1 MLRSSFITMRQQLL
15 DAFVSSLTNQP
26 LTNDYEELERS
37 VRLFVLQSLVDK
49 GCFDDDDY
57 HRLVQR
63 LQLPDFD
70 RWAFAVKSQFALD
83 LVMPY
88 LKVELSQREI
98 ANLRRIVAFSS
109 VVCDYLGAHLTENQ
123 LTNLRTSVKFLECV
137 TDKRSLSEFSVSD
150 LQALLKK

>member
-1 MLRSSFITMRQQLL
+1 MRQQLL
-15 DAFVSSLTNQP
+15 DAFVSFMTNRP
-26 LTNDYEELERS
+26 TSTDYEELERS

-57 HRLVQR
+57 HRLVQQ

-70 RWAFAVKSQFALD
+70 RWAFAVKERFALN

-88 LKVELSQREI
+88 LTVQLSQREI

-109 VVCDYLGAHLTENQ
+109 VVCDYLGVCLTENQ
-123 LTNLRTSVKFLECV
+123 LNNLRTLVKFVECV
-137 TDKRSLSEFSVSD
+137 TDKRSLSELSVSD
-150 LQALLKK
+150 LQALLEE

>member
-1 MLRSSFITMRQQLL
+1 MRQQFL

-26 LTNDYEELERS
+26 ATNDYQELERG
-37 VRLFVLQSLVDK
+37 VRLFVLQALVDK

-57 HRLVQR
+57 HRLVQQ

-70 RWAFAVKSQFALD
+70 RWAFAVKSRFALD

-109 VVCDYLGAHLTENQ
+109 VICDYLGAHLTENQ
-123 LTNLRTSVKFLECV
+123 LNNLRALVKFVECV
-137 TDKRSLSEFSVSD
+137 TSKRSLSELSVSD
-150 LQALLKK
+150 LQALLEE

>member
-1 MLRSSFITMRQQLL
+1 MRQQLI
-15 DAFVSSLTNQP
+15 DALVSSLTNQP
-26 LTNDYEELERS
+26 ASTDYEELERN
-37 VRLFVLQSLVDK
+37 VCLFVLQALVDK

-57 HRLVQR
+57 YRLVQH

-70 RWAFAVKSQFALD
+70 RWAFAVKSRFALD

-109 VVCDYLGAHLTENQ
+109 VVCDYLGVCLTENQ
-123 LTNLRTSVKFLECV
+123 LNNLRTSVKFVECV
-137 TDKRSLSEFSVSD
+137 TGKRSLSELSVSD
-150 LQALLKK
+150 LHVLLEE

>member
-15 DAFVSSLTNQP
+15 DAFVSFLTNQP
-26 LTNDYEELERS
+26 ATNDYQELERG
-37 VRLFVLQSLVDK
+37 VRLFVLQALVDK

-57 HRLVQR
+57 HRLVQ
-63 LQLPDFD
+63 QFQMPDFD
-70 RWAFAVKSQFALD
+70 RWAFAVKERFALG
-83 LVMPY
+83 LIMPY

-137 TDKRSLSEFSVSD
+137 TGKRSLSELSVSD
-150 LQALLKK
+150 LQALLEE

>member
-1 MLRSSFITMRQQLL
+1 MLRSSFITMRQQFL

-26 LTNDYEELERS
+26 ATNDYQELERG
-37 VRLFVLQSLVDK
+37 VRLFVLQALVDK

-57 HRLVQR
+57 HRLVQQ

-70 RWAFAVKSQFALD
+70 RWAFAVKSRFALD

-109 VVCDYLGAHLTENQ
+109 VICDYLGAHLTENQ
-123 LTNLRTSVKFLECV
+123 LNNLRALVKFVECV
-137 TDKRSLSEFSVSD
+137 TRKRSLSELSVSD
-150 LQALLKK
+150 LQALLEE

>member
-1 MLRSSFITMRQQLL
+1 MRQQFL

-26 LTNDYEELERS
+26 ATNDYQELERG
-37 VRLFVLQSLVDK
+37 VRLFVLQALVDK

-57 HRLVQR
+57 HRLVQQ

-70 RWAFAVKSQFALD
+70 RWAFAVKSRFALD

-109 VVCDYLGAHLTENQ
+109 VICDYLGAHLTENQ
-123 LTNLRTSVKFLECV
+123 LNNLRALVKFVECV
-137 TDKRSLSEFSVSD
+137 TGKRSLSELSVSD
-150 LQALLKK
+150 LQALLEE

>member
-1 MLRSSFITMRQQLL
+1 MRQQFL

-26 LTNDYEELERS
+26 ATNDYQELERG
-37 VRLFVLQSLVDK
+37 VRLFVLQALVDK

-57 HRLVQR
+57 HRLVQQ

-70 RWAFAVKSQFALD
+70 RWAFAVKSRFALD

-109 VVCDYLGAHLTENQ
+109 VICDYLGAHLTENQ
-123 LTNLRTSVKFLECV
+123 LNNLRALVKFVECV
-137 TDKRSLSEFSVSD
+137 TSKRSLSELSISD
-150 LQALLKK
+150 LQALLEE

>member
-1 MLRSSFITMRQQLL
+1 MRQQFL

-26 LTNDYEELERS
+26 ATNDYQELERG
-37 VRLFVLQSLVDK
+37 VRLFVLQALVDK

-57 HRLVQR
+57 HRLVQQ

-70 RWAFAVKSQFALD
+70 RWAFAVKSRFALD

-109 VVCDYLGAHLTENQ
+109 VICDYLGAHLTENQ
-123 LTNLRTSVKFLECV
+123 LNNLRALVKFVECV
-137 TDKRSLSEFSVSD
+137 TRKRSLSELSVSD
-150 LQALLKK
+150 LQALLEE